1 MAFIGNLLNKKIVAK
16 DVGEE
21 TYLTW
26 KETIGYGMGKGAQGM
41 TTSIMNSSPANYF
54 ITNIFGI
61 STARAA
67 SIRFFCGLWDAV
79 NDPIL
84 GFLLDRT
91 RSKEG
96 DKMRPYIKWA
106 PFLSAFFTLMFF
118 VGQPGWSPLF
128 KLVFMVTAFVG
139 WDMAYTCVDVPI
151 GALALSI
158 TPNAV
163 ERIKLFGIANIMRTI
178 MGLAT
183 GGIITVAL
191 TMKSVKENPTPVYIA
206 AAIVAFVGMIAFTR
220 PTYYWTKERAVYA
233 AEAPGLKEQL
243 RLLFQ
248 NKPLFMLVI
257 ANVLFLFTTLP
268 AAVQMYFTIDLMGN
282 SSYNLILGFA
292 GGPAIFLSALLVPK
306 IAEKYGSRMDFRKFY
321 MACCLGGA
329 AVHTLMHLTMKN
341 YLMANAGAVGW
352 GPAVAVMIFIGLAAL
367 PTEFKNICAKQME
380 AEAVDYTERK
390 TGQRTEGVILSM
402 IAFTGKLQ
410 NSASSAVVLFIL
422 ALAKYAEHADAIPYP
437 QTDGAYKMLIAMN
450 TLIPAVAWLLMIA
463 PIWFFNTKKDEGKQ
477 EALRKEA

>member
-1 MAFIGNLLNKKIVAK
+1 MAKLKDFLNSKIVK
-16 DVGEE
+16 GDTGEE
-21 TYLTW
+21 TFLTW
-26 KETIGYGMGKGAQGM
+26 KETLGYGMGKGAQGM

-61 STARAA
+61 STGRAA

-106 PFLSAFFTLMFF
+106 PFLSALFTLMFF
-118 VGQPGWSPLF
+118 VGQPGWSPAF
-128 KLVFMVTAFVG
+128 KLVFMVIAFVG

-178 MGLAT
+178 MGIAT

-191 TMKSVKENPTPVYIA
+191 TMKSVKENPTPVYVA
-206 AAIVAFVGMIAFTR
+206 AAIVAFLGMIAFTR
-220 PTYYWTKERAVYA
+220 PTYYWTKERATYSE
-233 AEAPGLKEQL
+233 EAPSFKEQMS
-243 RLLFQ
+243 LLLQ

-282 SSYNLILGFA
+282 SDYNLILGFA
-292 GGPAIFLSALLVPK
+292 GGPAIFLSAILVPK
-306 IAEKYGSRMDFRKFY
+306 IAEKFGSKMNFRKFY

-329 AVHTLMHLTMKN
+329 AVHLLMHITMKN
-341 YLMANAGAVGW
+341 TLLANAGALGW
-352 GPAVAVMIFIGLAAL
+352 GPAIIVMIFIGLAAL

-380 AEAVDYTERK
+380 AETVDYIERK
-390 TGQRTEGVILSM
+390 SGQRAEGVMLSM

-422 ALAKYAEHADAIPYP
+422 ALAKYQEHADALPYP
-437 QTDGAYKMLIAMN
+437 QTGGAYNMLLAMN
-450 TLIPAVAWLLMIA
+450 TLIPAIAWLLMIV
-463 PIWFFNTKKDEGKQ
+463 PIWFFNTGTHRQAEEVAAQ
-477 EALRKEA
+477 